1 MNTRDII
8 QSLQNADWS
17 GVSIGNKAILKAAI
31 QVMMDIDKDGLYRE
45 RATKAEQEN
54 ARLREQLAKPEKYAG
69 LQKVVTE
76 MLHLPIDTPQNE
88 IVQVIKYLR
97 NNKDLY
103 EAGREARVLTG
114 KERQEILD
122 AGVAAGKQIVID
134 KLLSLQQKGEL

>member
-1 MNTRDII
+1 MINELTRRMND
-8 QSLQNADWS
+8 
-17 GVSIGNKAILKAAI
+17 
-31 QVMMDIDKDGLYRE
+31 YRK
-45 RATKAEQEN
+45 RATQAEQEN

-88 IVQVIKYLR
+88 ILQVIKYLR

-103 EAGREARVLTG
+103 EAGREARALTG